1 MKWKNKG
8 HEYDQ
13 FAELWST
20 REEYSLWGAAYTG
33 RKFCSR
39 FKSRLKIHEFYDSNP
54 AKIGTVFEGYP
65 VNAFAENTTSPRRK
79 IIVTSGAY
87 WEIRLKLLAAGL
99 VENVDFCDSK
109 LFTAVFQMYHLGE
122 LCLSRVDLVITNKCT
137 LRCRDCNMSIPSFSD
152 PQHVDINLLK
162 QDLDAYF
169 SYVDYL
175 DKLDLLGG
183 EPFLYPQLPE
193 LLTYIHENYQ
203 QRIDNIEFF
212 SNATILPSEQ
222 VLKACQEYDISIQIS
237 DYSKELPHCREKVE
251 RMIEELEKRGIR
263 YTRFNLENWLDFDL
277 MNHVKEQA
285 SEAEMIR
292 FCDLCAPPFRGLYDR
307 KLYFC
312 HLNTS
317 AVRAGLYEN
326 SANDYFD
333 LSKPDSKRKMELLE
347 FDSGF
352 STCGY
357 ITFCR
362 RCNGCNSVNTRTV
375 PGAIQLKQI

>member
-175 DKLDLLGG
+175 DKLDCFMAQYKSCFDVGSSK
-183 EPFLYPQLPE
+183 
-193 LLTYIHENYQ
+193 N
-203 QRIDNIEFF
+203 R
-212 SNATILPSEQ
+212 
-222 VLKACQEYDISIQIS
+222 KADS
-237 DYSKELPHCREKVE
+237 
-251 RMIEELEKRGIR
+251 G
-263 YTRFNLENWLDFDL
+263 YTRARGQYHKMKKSFAPKWETATPEE
-277 MNHVKEQA
+277 K
-285 SEAEMIR
+285 AEMDYQLRKAKNEMFAHPYYANCNNSYKCLHYCRYADDFIKEG
-292 FCDLCAPPFRGLYDR
+292 RGT
-307 KLYFC
+307 
-312 HLNTS
+312 NQ
-317 AVRAGLYEN
+317 G
-326 SANDYFD
+326 
-333 LSKPDSKRKMELLE
+333 
-347 FDSGF
+347 
-352 STCGY
+352 
-357 ITFCR
+357 
-362 RCNGCNSVNTRTV
+362 RC
-375 PGAIQLKQI
+375 